1 MERASL
7 QSMSKIEIRKA
18 IVKNTHVM
26 SGVVPDEVSAAS
38 GLTAPSS
45 HIAQSDS
52 RTNRQWRVLLV
63 DDDAV
68 SRSLLRVLLEEHEDL
83 QVVGEATDGEE
94 AVVLAEQYRPDVIL
108 MDIHLPRVNG
118 VEATRQINKKL
129 HQSMII
135 GVSCLYTPHDYN
147 AMLAAGA
154 VAFVRKE
161 DAVGALYKT
170 VEFAMNTCC
179 PNRRPLGPHER
190 RKPRECGV
198 SLESS
203 HLGRLLGARDDP
215 PRECTPS

>member
-1 MERASL
+1 
-7 QSMSKIEIRKA
+7 MSKLEIRKA
-18 IVKNTHVM
+18 MAENTHVM
-26 SGVVPDEVSAAS
+26 SGVVPDEVPAAS
-38 GLTAPSS
+38 GLTAPSC
-45 HIAQSDS
+45 HVAQSGS

-68 SRSLLRVLLEEHEDL
+68 VRPLLRVLLEEPEDL
-83 QVVGEATDGEE
+83 QVVGEASDGEE
-94 AVVLAEQYRPDVIL
+94 AVVMAEQYRPDVIL

-129 HQSMII
+129 PQSMII

-161 DAVGALYKT
+161 DAVEVLYKT

-179 PNRRPLGPHER
+179 PNRRPST
-190 RKPRECGV
+190 RECSV
-198 SLESS
+198 PLKSS
-203 HLGRLLGARDDP
+203 HLGKLLGAA
-215 PRECTPS
+215 